1 MNELN
6 KGLGKGRGLPA
17 GFERRD
23 YVLSDKETV
32 LELNEMVWYPPYGE
46 DTNHCHNCMEIGVC
60 VAGSGT
66 ITMGQKA
73 YPFGEGTV
81 VIIPAGLHHSQQNQG
96 DPLTRWRYAVIDE
109 RRFMTEIPARCRGD
123 VMRFMQRGRTGGLYL
138 HEGEV
143 HRDILEIL
151 RSMFDAHTRHAK
163 EAQGEIE
170 ALMLLLLVR
179 AAREP
184 IQADMNAV
192 ADPLNMKS
200 IEPSLLY
207 VSENYRQEIRV
218 QHLARACAMSES
230 YFRKVVGERVGISPL
245 EYVNRY
251 RVHRA
256 MHLLHVTDDPVQ
268 DVAMN
273 CGFPSVSTFAR
284 NFIRYVGQNPSAWRR
299 QHVIRK
305 QKTEDDSVGSA
316 EIER

>member
-46 DTNHCHNCMEIGVC
+46 DTNHYHNCMEIGVC

-96 DPLTRWRYAVIDE
+96 DPLTRWRYVVVDE
-109 RRFMTEIPARCRGD
+109 RRFVSEIPARCRAE
-123 VMRFMQRGRTGGLYL
+123 VMRFLQQGRKGGLVMNS
-138 HEGEV
+138 GEA
-143 HRDILEIL
+143 HAQILFILE
-151 RSMFDAHTRHAK
+151 RMFAAYHKSAGRV
-163 EAQGEIE
+163 QGEIE
-170 ALMLLLLVR
+170 ALLLMLLVC
-179 AAREP
+179 AAHEP
-184 IQADMNAV
+184 IQEEGSAV
-192 ADPLNMKS
+192 NDPLGMKS
-200 IEPSLLY
+200 IEPALTY
-207 VSENYRQEIRV
+207 VNGNYHQEIRV
-218 QHLARACAMSES
+218 QQMARACAMSES
-230 YFRKVVGERVGISPL
+230 HFRKVFSQLMGVSPL
-245 EYVNRY
+245 EYVNRH

-256 MHLLHVTDDPVQ
+256 MHLLCMTDSSIQ
-268 DVAMN
+268 DVALD

-305 QKTEDDSVGSA
+305 QKTEDNSVGSA
-316 EIER
+316 EVER